1 MRVYYIIVFLLM
13 SLLVF
18 VFVSL
23 LYSTFIIIFVDF
35 IILTLLYLLSF
46 PLLNLV
52 PIVLIAFL
60 MDINIDITLTTVM
73 NWFLSRMFFKR
84 NTAVVKFLF
93 SRGNVKN
100 HSSIRE
106 DDVHVETN
114 NIECSQ
120 LNTLSY
126 NNLLSLSKLHH
137 HSSSTSFSY
146 AVSSF
151 NSLYKPITFF
161 FR

>member
-1 MRVYYIIVFLLM
+1 
-13 SLLVF
+13 
-18 VFVSL
+18 
-23 LYSTFIIIFVDF
+23 
-35 IILTLLYLLSF
+35 
-46 PLLNLV
+46 
-52 PIVLIAFL
+52 
-60 MDINIDITLTTVM
+60 
-73 NWFLSRMFFKR
+73 MFFKR

-137 HSSSTSFSY
+137 HSSSTSLSY

-151 NSLYKPITFF
+151 NSLYKPITFSF
-161 FR
+161 DSDISGSRVNGMDKTFSACVDKVVSKLQFSPQFIQTQLTQSNNQ